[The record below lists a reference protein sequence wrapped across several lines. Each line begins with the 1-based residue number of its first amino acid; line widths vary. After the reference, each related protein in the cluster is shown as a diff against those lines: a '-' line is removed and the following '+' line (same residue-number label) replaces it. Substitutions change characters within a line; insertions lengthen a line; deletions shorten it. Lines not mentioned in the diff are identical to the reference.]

1 VGFAEESCIADV
13 PIHQSAKVIPVKK
26 EQIMTVVTESNSLF
40 QIDAEL
46 DELLEE
52 IQEQAEA
59 GGEVQK
65 ELLDRF
71 HSFCQAHGEKVDRIG
86 RFVRMMEGRE
96 QHCRSEAARLSDRAR
111 AAANKVDR
119 TKTMVLYYL
128 KSRELRKVE
137 GQKFTLRIQKN
148 SQDSVRITD
157 EQAVPTAYRRIE
169 AKMDGVLWETVLSL
183 LPEELSQALERS
195 ILEAKPD
202 SEAIKIAASREE
214 EVPGAYVERG
224 WHLRVS

>member
-1 VGFAEESCIADV
+1 
-13 PIHQSAKVIPVKK
+13 
-26 EQIMTVVTESNSLF
+26 MTVVTESNSLF

-86 RFVRMMEGRE
+86 RFVRMMEARE
-96 QHCRSEAARLSDRAR
+96 QHCRSEAARLGDRAR
-111 AAANKVDR
+111 AASNKVDR
-119 TKTMVLYYL
+119 TKAMVLYYL
-128 KSRELRKVE
+128 KSRDLRKVE
-137 GQKFTLRIQKN
+137 GQEFTLRIQKN
-148 SQDSVRITD
+148 SQDSVKITD
-157 EQAVPTAYRRIE
+157 EQTVPTAYRRIE
-169 AKMDGVLWETVLSL
+169 AKIDGVLWETVVSL
-183 LPEELSQALERS
+183 LPEELSQALEGS

-202 SEAIKIAASREE
+202 SEAIKMAASREE
-214 EVPGAYVERG
+214 EVPGAHVHRG
-224 WHLRVS
+224 WHLRVA